1 MHGGMAAQSQRLRLV
16 DAGTPGGSVLAVED
30 LDGDGDG
37 DAITTTGVYL
47 SRGDFAFVPH
57 GVPAPLALGA
67 AWRAR
72 LGDIDGDGDPDV
84 AVCGAQGAGVLFND
98 GSGGLVEAAIALPPP
113 PLHPILGGAC
123 VPHAIAVGDVDGDLD
138 ADIAV
143 AFGLGAPNTVAS
155 VPGPLGLWL
164 NVGAGSFVDASAML
178 PGTLLAAALF
188 ELADHDLDGDL
199 DLVAAGT
206 GSVAPSTPSRILFDN
221 VGLGNF
227 VQGPATFSTGVSSY
241 AGGIGD
247 CDGDGRPDVV
257 LVIGSAP
264 NQGIEVVWNR
274 PSGFASTATPVAAAQ
289 YPHVAVV
296 DTNGDGICEVVH
308 LTESG
313 GSENGRGGGGGLVEL
328 QSFAVASSAPPG
340 ARLSGDVDGDGDGD
354 VLVPGPGAPRVLA
367 SSSGGLQVLPVAA
380 GTGTHRWYG
389 LLGDADG
396 DGSLDL
402 LCRDTVTSRVRA
414 VLNDGDGTFGPD
426 VSAAGAIVGWLS
438 TAVAIDH
445 DLDGDTDLY
454 VSGSLTNTWVG
465 PTMDHLLSNDG
476 TGSFTAAG
484 LGTWSGFASVLRA
497 GDVDGDGDA
506 DVVIMRHGIDAS
518 GSLVP
523 YPTFVVRNLGGGTFA
538 SPVQSGSGA
547 AADMA
552 LCDTD
557 GDGDQDILRTTI
569 GAGGAG
575 GPWELLR
582 NDGTG
587 AFATIPGTPAIS
599 ALFVAAGDLDGD
611 GDQDVVFDRSVFRNT
626 GSGNLE
632 AAGMLPGTCSTPHE
646 GRMTLADMDAD
657 GDPDLVTEAG
667 RLYINDGSGAF
678 APPEIFAGGVPGVES
693 VNPPPAVADIDRD
706 GDLDVVLSGP
716 RVFVNMGRQVLRAG
730 VARLGRPAGLG
741 VAGPPGG
748 LFLLF
753 ASPLPAATPIPGMG
767 LLLVDP
773 THAVPVL
780 GGAFPPSGEVGFNLM
795 VPAEPALAGAR
806 IFWQGIAGL
815 PARLTNRMVTTILDL

>member
-1 MHGGMAAQSQRLRLV
+1 MHGGMAAQSQSLRLV
-16 DAGTPGGSVLAVED
+16 DAGAPCGSVLAIDD

-47 SRGDFAFVPH
+47 SRGDFTFAPH
-57 GVPAPLALGA
+57 GVPAPPALGA

-84 AVCGAQGAGVLFND
+84 VFCGAAGVGILFND
-98 GSGGLVEAAIALPPP
+98 GNGGIVEATLALPPSP
-113 PLHPILGGAC
+113 VHPIFGGAC

-164 NVGAGSFVDASAML
+164 NVGAGSFIDASAML

-206 GSVAPSTPSRILFDN
+206 GSVAPSTPSRLLFDN
-221 VGLGNF
+221 VGLGSF
-227 VQGPATFSTGVSSY
+227 VQGSATFSPGLSSY

-257 LVIGSAP
+257 LVVGSAP

-274 PSGFASTATPVAAAQ
+274 PSGYTSTATPVAAAQ

-313 GSENGRGGGGGLVEL
+313 GSENLCGGGGLVEL
-328 QSFAVASSAPPG
+328 KSFAVASSAPPG
-340 ARLSGDVDGDGDGD
+340 ARLSGDVDGDGDDD

-367 SSSGGLQVLPVAA
+367 SSFGGLQLLPVAA
-380 GTGTHRWYG
+380 GVGTHRWYG

-396 DGSLDL
+396 DGSPDL

-465 PTMDHLLSNDG
+465 PTMDHILSNDG

-484 LGTWSGFASVLRA
+484 LGTWVGFASVLRA
-497 GDVDGDGDA
+497 GDIDGDGDA

-518 GSLVP
+518 GGLVP
-523 YPTFVVRNLGGGTFA
+523 YPTFVVRNLGVGTFA
-538 SPVQSGSGA
+538 SPLQSGSAA

-575 GPWELLR
+575 GPWQLLR

-587 AFATIPGTPAIS
+587 VFTTVPGAPAIS

-611 GDQDVVFDRSVFRNT
+611 GDQDVILDRNVFRNT

-632 AAGMLPGTCSTPHE
+632 AAGTLPGTFPALHE

-657 GDPDLVTEAG
+657 GDLDLVTEAG
-667 RLYINDGSGAF
+667 RLYANDGGGTF
-678 APPEIFAGGVPGVES
+678 AIAEIFAGGVSGVET
-693 VNPPPAVADIDRD
+693 VGLPPAVADIDRD

-716 RVFVNMGRQVLRAG
+716 RIYVNMGRQVLRVG
-730 VARLGRPAGLG
+730 VARLGRPAGLV

-748 LFLLF
+748 LFMLF
-753 ASPLPAATPIPGMG
+753 ASPFPAATPIPGMG

-780 GGAFPPSGEVGFNLM
+780 GGAFPPSGQVDFGLM
-795 VPAEPALAGAR
+795 VPADPALAGAR
-806 IFWQGIAGL
+806 IFWQGTAAL